1 VMEGNAR
8 DRLINFYTELRKTG
22 ESKDTPVPVTA
33 RQLEAL
39 VRLSEASARIRLSNI
54 VTLEDAE
61 RTIKIVMNCLKN
73 VGMDPDTGAFDADI
87 IASGTSMSQRNKIK
101 NLKDIIKKVSARH
114 PGKEGA
120 PLEEVYIEA
129 ESIGIDKTHAEEYI
143 KKMKQGGDLLSP
155 DTNHIRLV

>member
-1 VMEGNAR
+1 
-8 DRLINFYTELRKTG
+8 
-22 ESKDTPVPVTA
+22 
-33 RQLEAL
+33 
-39 VRLSEASARIRLSNI
+39 
-54 VTLEDAE
+54 
-61 RTIKIVMNCLKN
+61 
-73 VGMDPDTGAFDADI
+73 MDPDTGAFDADI

-155 DTNHIRLV
+155 DPNHIRLV